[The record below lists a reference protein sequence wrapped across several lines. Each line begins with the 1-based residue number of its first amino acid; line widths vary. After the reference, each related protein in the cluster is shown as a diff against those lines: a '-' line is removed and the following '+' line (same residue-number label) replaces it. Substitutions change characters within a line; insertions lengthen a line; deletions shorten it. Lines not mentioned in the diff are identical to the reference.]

1 MTYLS
6 SLTALLLAFATTR
19 VLVSLAPRLG
29 LVDTPN
35 ERSLHSRPVATIGGV
50 GLLLGIVGA
59 IGVAY
64 ALGGGEQIGAGRLC
78 LAGGVLLVL
87 IRDERVAMGWLTK
100 LAIQGTAALIMVWG
114 TADSI
119 TLALWPIDGLWFVVI
134 VVAILIYTQNIYN
147 FMDGLDGL
155 SGLEGCVVGAVLY
168 VLFAPVSATLSILS
182 LSVCA
187 ASLGFLVWNVP
198 PAKIFMGDVGAHFL
212 GLIFAWLAVAGE
224 QYGIPFY
231 VGITPL
237 GAFLFDATYTLLRR
251 MMRRENVTRAHR
263 FHIYQRLCR
272 SGWSPIQ
279 VDCVYVV
286 WTGLF
291 GATALALQ
299 SGYLSSLMVF
309 LAAAFS
315 VGLTVLTEVRWATVG
330 EAA

>member
-1 MTYLS
+1 MTYLPP
-6 SLTALLLAFATTR
+6 LTALLLAFTTTR

-35 ERSLHSRPVATIGGV
+35 ERSLHSRPVATVGGI
-50 GLLLGIVGA
+50 GLLLGVVGA

-64 ALGGGEQIGAGRLC
+64 ALEEGEQIGAGGLC
-78 LAGGVLLVL
+78 LAGAVLLVL

-100 LAIQGTAALIMVWG
+100 LAIQGTASLILVWG
-114 TADSI
+114 TTDLI
-119 TLALWPIDGLWFVVI
+119 ALPLRPIDGLWSVII
-134 VVAILIYTQNIYN
+134 VVAILVYTQNIYN

-168 VLFAPVSATLSILS
+168 VLFAPVSTTLSILS

-187 ASLGFLVWNVP
+187 ASLGFLVWNIP

-212 GLIFAWLAVAGE
+212 GLIFAWFAVAGE

-251 MMRRENVTRAHR
+251 MIRRENVTLAHR
-263 FHIYQRLCR
+263 FHIYQRLRR

-291 GATALALQ
+291 GGTALALQ
-299 SGYLSSLMVF
+299 SGYLSGLMVS
-309 LAAAFS
+309 LVAAFS
-315 VGLTVLTEVRWATVG
+315 IGLTILTEVRWANVD
-330 EAA
+330 EDA